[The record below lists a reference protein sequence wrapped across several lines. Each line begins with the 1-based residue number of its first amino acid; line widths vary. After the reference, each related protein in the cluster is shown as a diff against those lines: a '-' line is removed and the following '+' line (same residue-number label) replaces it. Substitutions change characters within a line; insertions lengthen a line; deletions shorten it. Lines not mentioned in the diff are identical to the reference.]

1 MEGELLMED
10 QTSQNVSS
18 GVPSLCP
25 AGCGF
30 FGSPAFEGR
39 CSKCYRDYQERK
51 DERARLGQ
59 NPVTGTPSED
69 RTDGKGERE
78 RKRERERRLLW
89 SKG

>member
-1 MEGELLMED
+1 MED

-69 RTDGKGERE
+69 RTDGKGER
-78 RKRERERRLLW
+78 RERERDDCYGQRD
-89 SKG
+89 KING